1 MMFRMLGANAVGM
14 STVSETLCA
23 IHCGM
28 KVAGVS
34 VITNYGAG
42 MVNEKQT
49 HEETLAQANEAGKK
63 LQRVI
68 TRLVAEI

>member
-1 MMFRMLGANAVGM
+1 
-14 STVSETLCA
+14 
-23 IHCGM
+23 M